1 MYLKWLGRENLFL
14 MSARLSPKSGAST
27 VSTTA
32 LKPARSARETKFMV
46 TLRSLYI
53 YNWNHFIAFGAASAT
68 SSMLL
73 VDIVESM

>member
-1 MYLKWLGRENLFL
+1 

-27 VSTTA
+27 VRTTA
-32 LKPARSARETKFMV
+32 LKPARSARPTKFIV

-68 SSMLL
+68 SSILL
-73 VDIVESM
+73 VDIVESI